1 MTASAQKRK
10 QVPVLVVSDAT
21 GITAE
26 RVISAVLVQFR
37 RQVQP
42 VIQRRPHIKT
52 ARQLMRVLDEAEQH
66 QALVIYSFVSRRL
79 REIMREQRR
88 RRPLVIIDLLGPLLR
103 RMQNLLKAMPVLHP
117 GLLGTV
123 GDRSLRMA
131 EIIDFTLRHDDGH
144 GIETIGQAD
153 LIILGV
159 SRTSK
164 TPTSLYIA
172 CNHHLKVA
180 NVPIIHGVQPPA
192 KLFRLKRPRM
202 VGFVIAPEKL
212 ALLRRQRY
220 RGRSVEG
227 YTHIREVARELD
239 YSRQVF
245 ARLPDIRIFDVTNVS
260 IEELANQIV

>member
-1 MTASAQKRK
+1 MTASARQRK
-10 QVPVLVVSDAT
+10 QVQVLVVSDAT

-37 RQVQP
+37 RQVEP
-42 VIQRRPHIKT
+42 VLQRRPQVKT
-52 ARQLMRVLDEAEQH
+52 ARQLMRILDEAEES

-79 REIMREQRR
+79 RALMREQRR
-88 RRPLVIIDLLGPLLR
+88 QRSLVIIDLLGPLLR
-103 RMQNLLKAMPVLHP
+103 RMQNLLQAMPMLHP

-131 EIIDFTLRHDDGH
+131 EAIDFTLRHDDGH

-164 TPTSLYIA
+164 TPTSLYIS

-180 NVPIIHGVQPPA
+180 NVPIIYGVQPPA
-192 KLFRLKRPRM
+192 KIFRLKRPRL

-220 RGRSVEG
+220 RGNSVEG
-227 YTHIREVARELD
+227 YTEPQEVARELE

-245 ARLPDIRIFDVTNVS
+245 TRLSGIRIFDVTSVS